1 MGKNHHELFEIRD
14 SGPFWWIVKVNLQK
28 GFLSQPRFPPQL
40 EHSVVAC
47 TLALSA
53 AHGSFVFPGTP
64 DFLRVQLAGG
74 GWGRLVCVLLPTPTP
89 PQGFPLHFNSAAM
102 HVRFLDFTSR
112 FDFPYSDSVILA
124 MTRSFV
130 VRLWGHCGRGHF
142 PPLVSQIGVL
152 WLRAVTHGQ
161 KLTEFEGEREKAI
174 FLGEDLI
181 SLSQ

>member
-1 MGKNHHELFEIRD
+1 MN
-14 SGPFWWIVKVNLQK
+14 
-28 GFLSQPRFPPQL
+28 SQSQFAEMFPISASLPT
-40 EHSVVAC
+40 STRTFRVAC

-74 GWGRLVCVLLPTPTP
+74 GWGRLVCVLFPTPTP

-142 PPLVSQIGVL
+142 PLWFPRSVFCDRRL
-152 WLRAVTHGQ
+152 WLMGKNWQNLR
-161 KLTEFEGEREKAI
+161 EREKATV
-174 FLGEDLI
+174 LGEDLI
-181 SLSQ
+181 SLSR

>member
-1 MGKNHHELFEIRD
+1 M
-14 SGPFWWIVKVNLQK
+14 
-28 GFLSQPRFPPQL
+28 
-40 EHSVVAC
+40 
-47 TLALSA
+47 
-53 AHGSFVFPGTP
+53 
-64 DFLRVQLAGG
+64 GG

-142 PPLVSQIGVL
+142 LPLVSQIGVL
-152 WLRAVTHGQ
+152 WLQAVTHGQ
-161 KLTEFEGEREKAI
+161 KLTEFEGERDSHSPRWRFNI
-174 FLGEDLI
+174 L
-181 SLSQ
+181 LSVNDRTKPDQTEPKQKQKSKNQYQEVLNDCQTVWRIWPQ